1 MRLITPLPPLVLPM
15 KDLLAGSIIQSSL
28 LRRLLVD
35 SFLIPFLI
43 SFMASRL
50 LLILLLWL
58 RSSSRKVGWVSEGE
72 GNTFGEV
79 EGLPHYQYRVLLSI
93 SPSSYI
99 SLYTVCIPSLHH
111 IRPLHLF
118 VNVQLSHLFIH
129 STLVSVSAAGF
140 LFVAAEMEPTT
151 PLQGG
156 NRAARNRHDATPP
169 FLRTSPPPPGGGA
182 FLVRVGEV
190 MFSGIPIGGRTN
202 PQRQRVKV
210 LCQS

>member
-1 MRLITPLPPLVLPM
+1 MFHRP

-79 EGLPHYQYRVLLSI
+79 EGLPHYQNKVFLLY
-93 SPSSYI
+93 PHPPTF
-99 SLYTVCIPSLHH
+99 LYTQFVSSLHH
-111 IRPLHLF
+111 IDHYIFRPFHHLICSST
-118 VNVQLSHLFIH
+118 QLWYPL
-129 STLVSVSAAGF
+129 
-140 LFVAAEMEPTT
+140 T
-151 PLQGG
+151 PL
-156 NRAARNRHDATPP
+156 DSSS
-169 FLRTSPPPPGGGA
+169 SPPRWIRPRRSEMGTAPPGTFMTRRRLFFELRPPKGVIPRESG
-182 FLVRVGEV
+182 RSDEV
-190 MFSGIPIGGRTN
+190 M
-202 PQRQRVKV
+202 K
-210 LCQS
+210 